1 MKKELHIFFTALMFY
16 TRIPCPKNINHDPD
30 YLNKSS
36 RYFPL
41 IGWIVG
47 GICFGV
53 YWLSSIL
60 FSLEVSIILSMIAGI
75 LTTGAFHEDGFA
87 DVCDG
92 FGGGWVKEKI
102 LIIMKDSA
110 IGAYGAIGLVL
121 LFLLKFQVLSELISK
136 SATLNLQS
144 ITFPLPSPIFL
155 LLLFVSAHALS
166 RLSAISIVFTHEYS
180 REDAL
185 SKSKPIA
192 QSYTWRE
199 VVGAFFFGLLPLL
212 VLSFFQ
218 WQMLF
223 VLIPVFLA
231 RFFLARYFQ
240 KWIGGYTGDCL
251 GATQQ
256 VCEVIFYLSILAIWK
271 FI

>member
-1 MKKELHIFFTALMFY
+1 MKKELHIFFTALLFY
-16 TRIPCPKNINHDPD
+16 TRIPCPKNINHHPD
-30 YLNKSS
+30 YLNKAS

-47 GICFGV
+47 GISFV
-53 YWLSSIL
+53 VFYLSSLVFSVEIAVIL
-60 FSLEVSIILSMIAGI
+60 AIISSI

-92 FGGGWVKEKI
+92 FGGGWTKEKI
-102 LIIMKDSA
+102 LLIMKDSA
-110 IGAYGAIGLVL
+110 IGAFGAFGLVL
-121 LFLLKFQVLSELISK
+121 LFLLKYQSLVQMIN
-136 SATLNLQS
+136 SARVPDFGFGFWNFHFG
-144 ITFPLPSPIFL
+144 IV
-155 LLLFVSAHALS
+155 LLFIIAHSLS
-166 RLSAISIVFTHEYS
+166 RLAAISIVFTHEYS
-180 REDAL
+180 REDAS

-192 QSYTWRE
+192 QQNSWRE
-199 VVGAFFFGLLPLL
+199 VLGAFFFGLVPL
-212 VLSFFQ
+212 VIMSFFF
-218 WQMLF
+218 WQILF
-223 VLIPVFLA
+223 TLIPVFLC

-256 VCEVIFYLSILAIWK
+256 LCEVVFYLSVIALWK